1 MIRHYVKRLPLIAIL
16 RGITPEEAGPV
27 ARTLATAGFA
37 IIEVPLNSPRPLDS
51 IRVLCAELGDTCLVG
66 GGTTMTPAQVD
77 EISGAGGRLIVMPH
91 SDLITVRAAKAAG
104 LVCVPGVATPTEG
117 FAALE
122 NGADA
127 LKLFP
132 AEQLGP
138 PVIRA
143 WRAVFPPETLFIPVG
158 GITPDNLA
166 SYWSAGADG
175 FGLGSALYKP
185 GMRVEDVSSRARA
198 FIDAWHAAVEESRDR
213 RAT

>member
-1 MIRHYVKRLPLIAIL
+1 MIRPYVNRLPLIAIL

-27 ARTLATAGFA
+27 ARVLATAGFA

-51 IRVLCAELGDTCLVG
+51 IRLLSVALGDICLVG
-66 GGTTMTPAQVD
+66 GGTITAPTQVN
-77 EISGAGGRLIVMPH
+77 EIGRAGGRLIVMPH
-91 SDLITVRAAKAAG
+91 SDPVTVRTAKAAG
-104 LVCVPGVATPTEG
+104 LACLPGVATPTEG

-132 AEQLGP
+132 AEELGP
-138 PVIRA
+138 PVVRA

-158 GITPDNLA
+158 GITPENLA
-166 SYWSAGADG
+166 SYWDAGADG

-185 GMRVEDVSSRARA
+185 GMRAEDVSARA
-198 FIDAWHAAVEESRDR
+198 HTFIDAWHAAVEASPRPR
-213 RAT
+213 ST